1 MSVLLKDIAEKTGFS
16 INTVSRA
23 LRDDKKLSESTR
35 KTIRETAEMMGY
47 VRNSAAALMRK
58 GTSNEIGI
66 ISGDSSNPFFAEVV
80 RGIEETAKQAGFR
93 ILLLNTDED
102 PEREADYMKMF
113 VSMKVAGIL
122 IVPVFH
128 DDMCQKIYRTISVP
142 YYFVGRHVEGI
153 TGHSILHS
161 DIQSQ
166 YDVTQSLINK
176 GHRRIL
182 YIVGPENISNTID
195 RLNGYL
201 KALDNNG
208 IPRDPDLIIRTN
220 GHIEDG
226 FASINRALNRSL
238 NFTAVACFNDLVA
251 MGAIKALSEN
261 NYRVPEDIEVFGF
274 DNLYISQ
281 FMQPSLSTV
290 DVPKFALG
298 KIAIETLLRHIDDP
312 QLPYD
317 DINLNTRLIYRKS
330 SARNRLSLKEGSL

>member
-1 MSVLLKDIAEKTGFS
+1 MKDIAEKTGFS

-142 YYFVGRHVEGI
+142 YYFVGRHVE
-153 TGHSILHS
+153 SS
-161 DIQSQ
+161 
-166 YDVTQSLINK
+166 Y
-176 GHRRIL
+176 
-182 YIVGPENISNTID
+182 E
-195 RLNGYL
+195 
-201 KALDNNG
+201 
-208 IPRDPDLIIRTN
+208 II
-220 GHIEDG
+220 GD
-226 FASINRALNRSL
+226 
-238 NFTAVACFNDLVA
+238 
-251 MGAIKALSEN
+251 
-261 NYRVPEDIEVFGF
+261 
-274 DNLYISQ
+274 
-281 FMQPSLSTV
+281 
-290 DVPKFALG
+290 
-298 KIAIETLLRHIDDP
+298 
-312 QLPYD
+312 
-317 DINLNTRLIYRKS
+317 
-330 SARNRLSLKEGSL
+330 